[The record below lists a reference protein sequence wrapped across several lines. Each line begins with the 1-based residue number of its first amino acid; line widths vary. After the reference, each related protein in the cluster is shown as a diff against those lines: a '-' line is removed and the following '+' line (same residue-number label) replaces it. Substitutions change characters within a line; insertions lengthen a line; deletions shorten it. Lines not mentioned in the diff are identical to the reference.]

1 MNITL
6 KNKFLCFDNYKLRCA
21 VGKRGITYNKKEGD
35 QKTPRGTF
43 KLKYIFYRKDRIPN
57 FKTKLKKKII
67 RKLTGWCDD
76 SKSKYY
82 NKVIKFPFKKSAEK
96 IWLKENIYDVVIVID
111 YNLKPVIKNK
121 GSAIF
126 LHISKKNYAST
137 RGCLAVKKKD
147 MMLLVS
153 RIDNKSKLII
163 S

>member
-1 MNITL
+1 M
-6 KNKFLCFDNYKLRCA
+6 
-21 VGKRGITYNKKEGD
+21 
-35 QKTPRGTF
+35 
-43 KLKYIFYRKDRIPN
+43 
-57 FKTKLKKKII
+57 
-67 RKLTGWCDD
+67 
-76 SKSKYY
+76 
-82 NKVIKFPFKKSAEK
+82 
-96 IWLKENIYDVVIVID
+96 WLKENIYDVVIVID

-126 LHISKKNYAST
+126 LHMSKKNYAST